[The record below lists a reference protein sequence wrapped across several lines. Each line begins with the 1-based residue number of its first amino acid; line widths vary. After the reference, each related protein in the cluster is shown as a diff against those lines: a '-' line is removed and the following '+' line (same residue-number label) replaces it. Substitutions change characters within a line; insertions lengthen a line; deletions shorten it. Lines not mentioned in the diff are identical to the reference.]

1 MGTLTLQV
9 PAEAKVIINGLETT
23 CRGTKRTYMSKNL
36 KPGFA
41 YNYEI
46 RVQLTRA
53 GKPIEEIRNV
63 RLTAGAG
70 ETLAFD
76 FAPKPVQIAQLP

>member
-1 MGTLTLQV
+1 MLTLQV
-9 PAEAKVIINGLETT
+9 PADAEVIINGLATT
-23 CRGTKRTYMSKNL
+23 CRGTKRTYMSKGL

-41 YNYEI
+41 YNYEVC
-46 RVQLTRA
+46 VQVTRN
-53 GKPIEEIRNV
+53 GRMTEEVRNV

-76 FAPKPVQIAQLP
+76 FATKPVQIAQLP

>member
-1 MGTLTLQV
+1 MLTLQV
-9 PAEAKVIINGLETT
+9 PADAEVIINGLDTT
-23 CRGTKRTYMSKNL
+23 CRGTKRTYMSKGL

-41 YNYEI
+41 YNYEV
-46 RVQLTRA
+46 RVQITRN
-53 GKPIEEIRNV
+53 GRLVEEVRNV

-76 FAPKPVQIAQLP
+76 FTPKPVQVAQLP